1 MPSIGHPR
9 GVDVP
14 SPHNIEI
21 ELFMLGDL
29 GPSYAN

>member
-1 MPSIGHPR
+1 MPSICHPL
-9 GVDVP
+9 GVGVP

-29 GPSYAN
+29 GPNYAN